1 MSGTRTPRGRETRA
15 VDRREASGY
24 IAKAEEFARTAR
36 SSLLEGNW
44 NSAGL
49 AAIHAGISA
58 ADAAIVASAG
68 VRSSSSDHGAS
79 VRLLTRQVPEAT
91 ATQTRQLTGLLNMKN
106 TIEYE
111 QRLATEPEARSMV
124 EQSERLTRWA
134 RSVVEVHL
142 GT

>member
-1 MSGTRTPRGRETRA
+1 MPRGSETRS
-15 VDRREASGY
+15 VDQREANAY
-24 IAKAEEFARTAR
+24 IAKAEEFAGTAR
-36 SSLLEGNW
+36 SSLAESNW

-49 AAIHAGISA
+49 AAVHAGISA

-68 VRSSSSDHGAS
+68 VRSASSDHGAS
-79 VRLLTRQVPEAT
+79 VRLLTRRVPEAT

-111 QRLATEPEARSMV
+111 QRLATETEARSMV
-124 EQSERLTRWA
+124 EQSSRLTRWA

-142 GT
+142 GSG